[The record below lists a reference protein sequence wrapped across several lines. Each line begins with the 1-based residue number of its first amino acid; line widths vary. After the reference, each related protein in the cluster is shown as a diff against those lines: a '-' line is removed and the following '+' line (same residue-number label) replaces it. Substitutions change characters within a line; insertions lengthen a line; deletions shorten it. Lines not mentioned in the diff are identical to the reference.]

1 MKFDHPYVEGVAKVA
16 LSTGDYGCRFKD
28 LHEPAIFFERKSIP
42 DLFGSLGKDYK
53 RFRKEILRSKENKSE
68 LIIIIEGT
76 VTDILNGTA
85 YSQQDGMR
93 ILRTLLSIWN
103 RYQVA
108 CVFCRDRSEMS
119 LFIAEYYLAYARK
132 RTKESKNGKE

>member
-1 MKFDHPYVEGVAKVA
+1 VEKST

-42 DLFGSLGKDYK
+42 DLFGTLGAGYK
-53 RFRKEILRSKENKSE
+53 RFKKEILRSKDNKSE

-85 YSQQDGMR
+85 YSQQDGLR

-108 CVFCRDRSEMS
+108 CVFTRDRNEMS

-132 RTKESKNGKE
+132 RDKEAKRGKEQVD